1 MVFSKKDIQKAR
13 DNLYLKKAQSQLG
26 KHITSLNQVEIVNS
40 LPKKQ
45 VSLGDK
51 LLINQKKIMK
61 RMTNF

>member
-1 MVFSKKDIQKAR
+1 MAFSKKEIQKAK
-13 DNLYLKKAQSQLG
+13 DSLYLKKAQNQLG
-26 KHITSLNQVEIVNS
+26 KHITSLSQVEIIKP

-51 LLINQKKIMK
+51 LLINQKKIIK

>member
-1 MVFSKKDIQKAR
+1 MAFSKKDIQKAR
-13 DNLYLKKAQSQLG
+13 DSLYLEKAQKQLG
-26 KHITSLNQVEIVNS
+26 KHITSLGQVQIVNP

>member
-1 MVFSKKDIQKAR
+1 MAFSKKDIQRAR
-13 DNLYLKKAQSQLG
+13 DDLYLKKAQNQLG
-26 KHITSLNQVEIVNS
+26 KHIISLGQVQIVNP